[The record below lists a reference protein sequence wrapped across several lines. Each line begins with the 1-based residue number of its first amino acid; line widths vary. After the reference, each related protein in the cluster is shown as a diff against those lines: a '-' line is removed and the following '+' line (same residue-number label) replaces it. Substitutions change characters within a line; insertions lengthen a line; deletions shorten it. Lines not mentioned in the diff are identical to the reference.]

1 MQINASSS
9 DVCKYY
15 RQQHDTRLFLSPALC
30 YSCVSEELLV
40 ISPLPSM
47 IQILSLEH
55 ILEDR
60 LKKLQIKQFPN
71 SCVSGFLL
79 L

>member
-9 DVCKYY
+9 TVCKYCC
-15 RQQHDTRLFLSPALC
+15 QQHDTQLSLSPALC
-30 YSCVSEELLV
+30 YSCVSEELLI
-40 ISPLPSM
+40 ISPLPSVV
-47 IQILSLEH
+47 QILPLEH
-55 ILEDR
+55 I

-71 SCVSGFLL
+71 RCVSGFLL